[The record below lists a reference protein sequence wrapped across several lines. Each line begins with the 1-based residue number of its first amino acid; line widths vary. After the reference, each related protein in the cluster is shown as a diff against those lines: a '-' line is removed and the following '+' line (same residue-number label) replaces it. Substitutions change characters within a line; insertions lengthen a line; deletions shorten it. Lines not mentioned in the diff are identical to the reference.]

1 MTLPSSLRLSPM
13 TVSAHLR
20 YPIIR
25 RILGSAPDGATVTEF
40 GAGRGAMASRFVA
53 AGYDYLGFEPDPES
67 FDAAEHARGGNGTG
81 VLHNGFPPEDPT
93 RLSDVVVAFEVLEHI
108 ELDDAALSSWF
119 QWLKPGGLLILSVPA
134 HQDRFGDADVA
145 VGHYRRYE
153 RSQLTELLGGAGFV
167 SVEVKS
173 VGFPAGFVLEAIR
186 NRLLTPSSDSIED
199 RTAASGRRLQPP
211 EQMGWLTAVAA
222 LPFTLAQRPFEH
234 TDLGTGYV
242 AMARR
247 PSEP

>member
-1 MTLPSSLRLSPM
+1 MTLLRSPRQSPL
-13 TVSAHLR
+13 TISAHLR
-20 YPIIR
+20 YPVIKRALASI
-25 RILGSAPDGATVTEF
+25 PDAETVTEI
-40 GAGRGAMASRFVA
+40 GTGSGAMACRFVA
-53 AGYDYLGFEPDPES
+53 AGYDYLGFESDAES
-67 FDAAEHARGGNGTG
+67 FRVTQQALVGCGAGQ
-81 VLHNGFPPEDPT
+81 LHNSFLPQDPI
-93 RLSDVVVAFEVLEHI
+93 RQSDVVVAFEVLEHI
-108 ELDDAALSSWF
+108 ELDDAALISWF

-211 EQMGWLTAVAA
+211 GQMGWLTAVAA